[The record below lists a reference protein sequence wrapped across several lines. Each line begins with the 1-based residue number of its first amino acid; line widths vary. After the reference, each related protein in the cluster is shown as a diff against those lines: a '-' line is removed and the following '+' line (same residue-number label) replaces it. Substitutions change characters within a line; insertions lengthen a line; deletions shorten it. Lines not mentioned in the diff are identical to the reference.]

1 MDAKYPDMEPEPV
14 ESLRI
19 ASLRKLQQSASLC
32 LFEVT
37 FDITVKGRGVS
48 MSSGRYLWSY
58 ELTRSAGE
66 ESWLITNY
74 GAG

>member
-1 MDAKYPDMEPEPV
+1 MDAKHPDMEPEPV

-19 ASLRKLQQSASLC
+19 AALRRLQQSASRC

-37 FDITVKGRGVS
+37 LDITVKGRGVS

-58 ELTRSAGE
+58 ELTTNEGE
-66 ESWLITNY
+66 ESWLINNY